1 MGREASEQEVLAIG
15 RAILAQM
22 DNQSPSIFKKDYWQG
37 QIMEWSMKMPAFKV
51 EMFRF
56 VDVLPVLHDS
66 EAVARHIQE
75 YFCRPEQDFPS
86 ALQWGLK
93 TLKPGSMMA
102 RLAASQIEKN
112 VVSMARS
119 FIAGEDAAD
128 ALGALRGLWK
138 REVAFT
144 VDLLGEATVSE
155 HEARDYERRYLDLI
169 ENLANEAANWKARPN
184 LERDAW
190 GEIPRVNVSIKLS
203 SLYSQIQPAAM
214 EHSVEVLKE
223 RLRPIFRRAKALG
236 VFLNLDLEHYAL
248 KEVTLRLFKS
258 LMEEAEFAGYQ
269 AGCVIQAYLRD
280 SEADLKALIAWA
292 RASKRVV
299 TVRLVKGAYWDY
311 ETIHAQ
317 QMGWP
322 VPVFTDKGSTDA
334 NYERLSRLLLENADV
349 VRAAFASHN
358 VRSLAYAIGTARA
371 LGLPDNAYEMQML
384 YGMAEPLKAA
394 VQKLGFRLREYV
406 PVGQMIPGMAY
417 LVRRLLE
424 NTSNE
429 SWLRHRFVDGA
440 TADQL
445 LAAPRGDGKALTATG
460 YSPEGVAGCAQTEAF
475 YNEAPVDFAV
485 EAHREAMRRALA
497 EVEAS
502 AGALCPVCIS
512 NKERP
517 ARATI
522 PSLNPANPAQVIAQ
536 GACAST
542 AEADEAVAAALRALP
557 AWRDGGAGPRIAL
570 LRRAAALMRQRRAAL
585 TARIVLEAGKG
596 WESADADVAEAI
608 DFLEYYAREM
618 ARLEPPR
625 LMGRVPGEHNHYL
638 HQPRG
643 VVAVIAPWNFPL
655 AILAGMAAAAL
666 VTGNCALLKP
676 AEQTPSV
683 AWAFFQILRE
693 AGLPEGVA
701 AFVPGRGEEVG
712 AHLVKHPQVDM
723 IAFTG
728 SLPVGQQILREAAEI
743 RPGQRALKKVVVE
756 LGGKNAIIVDS
767 DADLD
772 MAVQGVIESAFG
784 FQGQKCSACSRVI
797 LIGDM
802 HDAFVERLAQAT
814 RSLPIGAPRD
824 PRFKLGPVIDAE
836 ALERIQGAIARGRQ
850 EATLALA
857 CPSPEGGFYVG
868 PHIFTGVRAEHWLA
882 REEIFGPVLAVMR
895 AADFEEALALATGST
910 FALTGGL
917 YSRSPL
923 NIARAREAFRVGN
936 LYINRGITGAL
947 VERHAF
953 GGGGLSGL
961 GTKAG
966 GPEYLQHFMVPR
978 VITENTMRR
987 GFAPEDAT

>member
-1 MGREASEQEVLAIG
+1 MGAKTSEAQVLAIG
-15 RAILAQM
+15 QEILAQM
-22 DNQSPSIFKKDYWQG
+22 GKESPGIFKKDYWQG

-66 EAVARHIQE
+66 TDVARHIQE
-75 YFCRPEQDFPS
+75 YFCRPEQDFPQ

-102 RLAASQIEKN
+102 RMAASQIEKN

-119 FIAGEDAAD
+119 FIAGTDAEDAMS
-128 ALGALRGLWK
+128 ALRKLWK

-155 HEARDYERRYLDLI
+155 QEAADYERRYLDLI
-169 ENLANEAANWKARPN
+169 ENLAAEVGRWKGNPR

-203 SLYSQIQPAAM
+203 SLYSQIEPAAM
-214 EHSVEVLKE
+214 DHSIAALVQ
-223 RLRPIFRRAKALG
+223 RLRPIFLRAKELG

-248 KEVTLRLFKS
+248 KEVTLGLFRA
-258 LMEEAEFAGYQ
+258 LLEDPAFDGFQ

-280 SEADLKALIAWA
+280 SERDLRALIDWA
-292 RASKRVV
+292 RLHGRVV

-334 NYERLSRLLLENADV
+334 NYERLSRLLLENAEV
-349 VRAAFASHN
+349 VRPAFASHN
-358 VRSLAYAIGTARA
+358 VRSLAYAIATARA
-371 LGLPDNAYEMQML
+371 LGLADDAYEFQML

-406 PVGQMIPGMAY
+406 PVGEMIPGMAY

-440 TADQL
+440 SAEAL
-445 LAAPRGDGKALTATG
+445 LAAPQGSGEEKTLSGYPAAGISGCERSAAFHCEALL
-460 YSPEGVAGCAQTEAF
+460 
-475 YNEAPVDFAV
+475 DFAEV
-485 EAHREAMRRALA
+485 APRQAMQAAL
-497 EVEAS
+497 
-502 AGALCPVCIS
+502 GALEAEGELYCPVFIGGQ
-512 NKERP
+512 ERRT
-517 ARATI
+517 AQSLR
-522 PSLNPANPAQVIAQ
+522 SLNPARPQQVVAVS
-536 GACAST
+536 AS
-542 AEADEAVAAALRALP
+542 AGRQEADEAVQAALGAFG
-557 AWRDGGAGPRIAL
+557 AWRAVGVGKRVEL
-570 LRRAAALMRQRRAAL
+570 LRQAAALMRRRRDRLA
-585 TARIVLEAGKG
+585 ARIVLEAGKS

-608 DFLEYYAREM
+608 DFLEYYARE
-618 ARLEPPR
+618 AIRLDKPR
-625 LMGRVPGEHNHYL
+625 SMGRIPGEDNQYMYR
-638 HQPRG
+638 PRG

-655 AILAGMAAAAL
+655 AILTGMSAAAL
-666 VTGNCALLKP
+666 VAGNCALIKP
-676 AEQTPSV
+676 AEQTPGV
-683 AWAFFQILRE
+683 AWDFFQILRE

-701 AFVPGRGEEVG
+701 AFLPGLGEEVG
-712 AHLVKHPQVDM
+712 AALVEHPRVDM

-728 SLPVGQQILREAAEI
+728 SLAVGQAIMQSAAVI
-743 RPGQRALKKVVVE
+743 RPGQRSLKKVIVE

-772 MAVQGVIESAFG
+772 QAVQGVVSSAFG

-797 LIGDM
+797 VVGAIY
-802 HDAFVERLAQAT
+802 DAFLERLKEAT
-814 RSLPIGAPRD
+814 ASLPMGPPRD
-824 PRFKLGPVIDAE
+824 PRFKVGPVVDEE
-836 ALERIQGAIARGRQ
+836 ARDRILGAIAQAKQ
-850 EATLALA
+850 EATLVLA
-857 CPSPEGGFYVG
+857 MEPPTEGFYIG
-868 PHIFTGVRAEHWLA
+868 PHIFTDVEPRHKLA
-882 REEIFGPVLAVMR
+882 QEEIFGPVLAVMR
-895 AADFEEALALATGST
+895 AQEFEQALEMALST
-910 FALTGGL
+910 SFALTGGL

-923 NIARAREAFRVGN
+923 NIQRARAAYEVGN
-936 LYINRGITGAL
+936 LYINRSITGAL
-947 VERHAF
+947 VYRQAF

-966 GPEYLQHFMVPR
+966 GPDYLQNFMVPR

-987 GFAPEDAT
+987 GFAPEE